1 MQGMEARDPHPMS
14 PTKISFVPPKP
25 SAPRLSAKR
34 YAKKTRI
41 RPAHSPGSPGSLL
54 ASADGTA
61 ITSHPVPRPCERVG
75 TNSRPWHSVMP
86 LQWLAKIRESRR
98 PEGRGFW
105 APAFRHGL
113 LQQARVVPRG
123 ECFLRHLRRDH
134 EPHRNRRKS
143 SLLFAGLR
151 YLSASKCRAIR
162 TPNRSG

>member
-41 RPAHSPGSPGSLL
+41 RPAHSPGSPGLLL

-75 TNSRPWHSVMP
+75 TNLRPWHSVMP
-86 LQWLAKIRESRR
+86 LQWLAKIRESRS
-98 PEGRGFW
+98 PSGMGGFT
-105 APAFRHGL
+105 ADVENGTKTEVRDGMRIDL
-113 LQQARVVPRG
+113 DVP
-123 ECFLRHLRRDH
+123 
-134 EPHRNRRKS
+134 
-143 SLLFAGLR
+143 
-151 YLSASKCRAIR
+151 
-162 TPNRSG
+162 